1 MHMRKAIFSL
11 LPLVLAFAVLG
22 VAAYPVAAANE
33 TIPPM
38 NALTL
43 TYNLSEGDTITGD
56 WSSDGTLTFLLAGPG
71 GTSLSTTTGTSGII
85 FHLCMNDG
93 TYVLS
98 WTNIGVSAVDLNYDV
113 TATGAGGFFDDI
125 GTAILIGLLVFV
137 AVIVIVIVIV
147 VLVVMRGKK
156 SKQAVAGPPMITPAV
171 GGNCPVCGMPVDPQ
185 VAFCAKCGA
194 KLR

>member
-1 MHMRKAIFSL
+1 MKKAVSGL
-11 LPLVLAFAVLG
+11 LLLVLAVAALG
-22 VAAYPVAAANE
+22 MAAYPAAAANE
-33 TIPPM
+33 TIPSL

-56 WSSDGTLTFLLAGPG
+56 WSSDGSLTFVLRGPG
-71 GTSLSTTTGTSGII
+71 SAQISTSTGTSGII
-85 FHLCMNDG
+85 LHICQSDG
-93 TYVLS
+93 SYVLS
-98 WTNIGVSAVDLNYDV
+98 WTNLNLGAVDLEYDV
-113 TATGAGGFFDDI
+113 TVSDLGGGFLDDI

-156 SKQAVAGPPMITPAV
+156 SKQAAAAGPVITPAV

>member
-1 MHMRKAIFSL
+1 MHMRKVIYSL
-11 LPLVLAFAVLG
+11 LPLVLAFAVFG
-22 VAAYPVAAANE
+22 MAAYPVAAETE

-43 TYNLSEGDTITGD
+43 TYNLSEGDTISGD
-56 WSSDGTLTFLLAGPG
+56 WSADGSLTFRLTGP
-71 GTSLSTTTGTSGII
+71 SGII
-85 FHLCMNDG
+85 TTDTDTYGIILHICMDDG
-93 TYVLS
+93 SYVLS
-98 WTNIGVSAVDLNYDV
+98 WTNAGIADVELEYDV
-113 TATGAGGFFDDI
+113 TAGGAGGFFDDL
-125 GTAILIGLLVFV
+125 GTAILIGLLVFA

-147 VLVVMRGKK
+147 VLVVLRGKK
-156 SKQAVAGPPMITPAV
+156 NKQAPAQPVITPPV

>member
-1 MHMRKAIFSL
+1 M
-11 LPLVLAFAVLG
+11 
-22 VAAYPVAAANE
+22 AAYPVAAANE

-43 TYNLSEGDTITGD
+43 TYNLSEGDTISGD
-56 WSSDGTLTFLLAGPG
+56 WSSDDTLTFLLTGPS
-71 GTSLSTTTGTSGII
+71 GTITTNTGTYGII
-85 FHLCMNDG
+85 LHICMDDG
-93 TYVLS
+93 SYVLS
-98 WTNIGVSAVDLNYDV
+98 WTNIGISAVDLQYDV
-113 TATGAGGFFDDI
+113 TAGGAGGFFDDI

-147 VLVVMRGKK
+147 VLVVMKGKK
-156 SKQAVAGPPMITPAV
+156 KTQAVAQPMITPPV
-171 GGNCPVCGMPVDPQ
+171 GGNCTVCGMPVDPN